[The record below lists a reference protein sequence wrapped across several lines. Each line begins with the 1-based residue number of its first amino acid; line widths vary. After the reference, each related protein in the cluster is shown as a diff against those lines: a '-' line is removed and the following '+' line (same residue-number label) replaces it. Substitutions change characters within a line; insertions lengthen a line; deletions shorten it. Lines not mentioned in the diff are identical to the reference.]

1 MSVSLSIQHVRQ
13 AMVQMVLD
21 QRFFCLGYRL
31 LYSLQLLRN
40 LKARPTLLEHLND
53 AGKVTSSAPQA
64 LDDGRMSVM
73 CVHGDRPCESGGILP
88 PRLQ

>member
-31 LYSLQLLRN
+31 LYGLQLLRH
-40 LKARPTLLEHLND
+40 LKAWFTLFEHLHYAD
-53 AGKVTSSAPQA
+53 
-64 LDDGRMSVM
+64 
-73 CVHGDRPCESGGILP
+73 
-88 PRLQ
+88 